1 MTAELCGEDKEAL
14 TTECIQQIQ
23 IPCKC
28 KYNKYKYQCK
38 CKKNKLEIKIQSSI
52 FTFANAIWMY
62 RYCRKY
68 KIKHVNTS
76 LKTITGVTSINLPK
90 RIEHNKK

>member
-1 MTAELCGEDKEAL
+1 M
-14 TTECIQQIQ
+14 QVQIQ
-23 IPCKC
+23 IPLSA
-28 KYNKYKYQCK
+28 YNKYKYHA
-38 CKKNKLEIKIQSSI
+38 KNTWEIRIQSNI